1 MSARRDL
8 ADNIDAIDAQIA
20 ELQGEKK
27 TFFAAFRE
35 AYGRAECKAA
45 QVAIKRRQKF
55 HAGLGAELEAHDEL
69 ADAIFVEITASR
81 APRATR
87 VRETT
92 PPHDPDTGE
101 IIETRAAADGAP
113 GSTAESREGGRVT
126 SALPEASAPAAPQS
140 GEPSSETAVSNSS
153 KPDAT
158 PAGAVV
164 AERSGATA
172 GETAPNSEL
181 LTDGC
186 KAGSPAERH
195 NGHEGGESRIGALP
209 EHGSVNDPPADVKSV
224 QPAFHSSDGRK
235 PYPLDERGLEHAGD
249 IPESLRR
256 A

>member
-27 TFFAAFRE
+27 MFFAAFRE

-69 ADAIFVEITASR
+69 ADTIFAEITASR
-81 APRATR
+81 APRATH
-87 VRETT
+87 VREAT

-101 IIETRAAADGAP
+101 ITETRAAADGEP
-113 GSTAESREGGRVT
+113 GRTADSRDGGGVAT
-126 SALPEASAPAAPQS
+126 AAPQS
-140 GEPSSETAVSNSS
+140 GEPSSETAASNNS

-195 NGHEGGESRIGALP
+195 NGHEGGKSRIGALP

-224 QPAFHSSDGRK
+224 QPAFPSRAGQK
-235 PYPLDERGLEHAGD
+235 PYPLDERGLEYAGD
-249 IPESLRR
+249 IPSFMRR